1 MRGTIS
7 GTLLVILFQKGDK
20 GFMSLLVG
28 VGKKIQR
35 IREKRG
41 ITQEQLEEKTGIN
54 AKYISAVESGQ
65 KNVTIKTLDKIAKG
79 LEIEIYEIF
88 LFPYEVQSE
97 KAVRKALDSLLKE
110 ADIRTLNLCLDFL
123 KKAVS

>member
-1 MRGTIS
+1 
-7 GTLLVILFQKGDK
+7 
-20 GFMSLLVG
+20 MSLLVG

>member
-1 MRGTIS
+1 
-7 GTLLVILFQKGDK
+7 
-20 GFMSLLVG
+20 MSLLVG
-28 VGKKIQR
+28 VGKKLKR

-41 ITQEQLEEKTGIN
+41 ITQEQFEEKTGIN

-110 ADIRTLNLCLDFL
+110 ADIRTLSLCLDFL